1 MTLSTDKRRFEAL
14 DVFRGLTIAF
24 MIIVN
29 TPGDWGNTFSLLLHA
44 DWHGF
49 TPTDLVFPSFLF
61 AVGNAL
67 AFVAKRWETTEFGP
81 VFKKVF
87 IRTLIIFILGY
98 TMYLF
103 PFFERTADGSFG
115 WVSLSDS
122 RILGVLQ
129 RIALAYFFAAI
140 MIYFLKPR
148 AILISSI
155 LILLAYWFILYYFG
169 DYTLENNAIRTL
181 DLWLFGPQHLYGGD
195 GIPFDPEGL
204 LSTLPS
210 IVNVLAGFLLGV
222 YVRDGNI
229 DYKKL
234 YFIMAAGVALLLI
247 SYLWHPLFPVNKK
260 IWTSSFVT
268 LTVGLD
274 LVLLGILIYLLDI
287 KTSPVNMSF
296 FRVFGK
302 NPLFSYLLSQYLV
315 IILFLIR
322 IDGKSLYGTIY
333 RVIYE
338 PIGDK
343 IGSLL
348 FALSVMLVVWLA
360 TKYLDKR
367 GIIIKV

>member
-1 MTLSTDKRRFEAL
+1 MTLDKKRFEAL
-14 DVFRGLTIAF
+14 DVFRGMTIAF

-29 TPGDWGNTFSLLLHA
+29 SPGDWGNTFSLLLHA

-81 VFKKVF
+81 VFKKIF
-87 IRTLIIFILGY
+87 TRSLIIFFLGY

-103 PFFERTADGSFG
+103 PFVERTADGFEL
-115 WVSLSDS
+115 VSLSDS

-129 RIALAYFFAAI
+129 RIALAYFFSAI
-140 MIYFLKPR
+140 MIYFIKPKGI
-148 AILISSI
+148 AVWSVLLLVGYW
-155 LILLAYWFILYYFG
+155 LILYIFG

-181 DLWLFGPQHLYGGD
+181 DLWLFGPEHLYHGD

-204 LSTLPS
+204 LSTIPS
-210 IVNVLAGFLLGV
+210 IVNVLIGFLLGI
-222 YVRDGNI
+222 YVRDGV

-234 YFIMAAGVALLLI
+234 FMIMATGVTLLVI
-247 SYLWHPLFPVNKK
+247 SYLWDFVFPVNKK

-268 LTVGLD
+268 LTTGLD

-287 KTSPVNMSF
+287 RTPRFNMGF
-296 FRVFGK
+296 FRTFGK
-302 NPLFSYLLSQYLV
+302 NPLFSYLLSEYM
-315 IILFLIR
+315 IILLYFIQMN
-322 IDGKSLYGTIY
+322 GKSLYSIIY
-333 RVIYE
+333 QGVYE

-348 FALSVMLVVWLA
+348 FALSIMFIVWVA
-360 TKYLDKR
+360 TKWLDKR

>member
-1 MTLSTDKRRFEAL
+1 MLTTTRKRFEAL

-29 TPGDWGNTFSLLLHA
+29 SPGDWGNTFSLLLHA

-61 AVGNAL
+61 AVGNAM
-67 AFVAKRWETTEFGP
+67 AFVAKRWETMSFGD

-87 IRTLIIFILGY
+87 IRTVIIFILGY

-103 PFFERTADGSFG
+103 PFVDRAADGSFEL
-115 WVSLSDS
+115 VTLHDS

-129 RIALAYFFAAI
+129 RIALAYFFSAL
-140 MIYFLKPR
+140 MVYFIKPKGLLIWSVIILLGYW
-148 AILISSI
+148 AIL
-155 LILLAYWFILYYFG
+155 YFAG

-181 DLWLFGPQHLYGGD
+181 DLWLFGPEHLYQGD

-210 IVNVLAGFLLGV
+210 IVNILAGFLLGV
-222 YVRDGNI
+222 YVRDGKV

-234 YFIMAAGVALLLI
+234 YFIMLAGAVLLVI
-247 SYLWHPLFPVNKK
+247 SYLWHPVFPVNKK

-274 LVLLGILIYLLDI
+274 LVLLGILIYILDI
-287 KTSPVNMSF
+287 KAPPLRMGF

-302 NPLFSYLLSQYLV
+302 NPLFSYLLSEYL
-315 IILFLIR
+315 IILLYFIR
-322 IDGKSLYGTIY
+322 IDGQSLYGVIY
-333 RVIYE
+333 RSVYE

-348 FALSVMLVVWLA
+348 FALSVMIIVWA
-360 TKYLDKR
+360 ASKYLDKR
-367 GIIIKV
+367 GVIIKV

>member
-1 MTLSTDKRRFEAL
+1 MTLDKKRFEAL
-14 DVFRGLTIAF
+14 DVFRGMTIAF

-29 TPGDWGNTFSLLLHA
+29 SPGDWGNTFSLLLHA

-67 AFVAKRWETTEFGP
+67 AFVAKRWETSDFGP

-87 IRTLIIFILGY
+87 TRSLIIFFLGY

-103 PFFERTADGSFG
+103 PFVERTADGFEL
-115 WVSLSDS
+115 VSLSDS

-129 RIALAYFFAAI
+129 RIALAYFFSAI
-140 MIYFLKPR
+140 MIYFIKPKGL
-148 AILISSI
+148 AIWSVILLLGYW
-155 LILLAYWFILYYFG
+155 LILYVFG
-169 DYTLENNAIRTL
+169 DYTLENNAIRSL
-181 DLWLFGPQHLYGGD
+181 DLWLFGPEHLYGGD

-204 LSTLPS
+204 LSTIPS
-210 IVNVLAGFLLGV
+210 IVNVLIGFLLGI
-222 YVRDGNI
+222 YVRDGV

-234 YFIMAAGVALLLI
+234 FMIMATGVALLVI
-247 SYLWHPLFPVNKK
+247 SYLWDFVFPVNKK

-268 LTVGLD
+268 LTTGLD
-274 LVLLGILIYLLDI
+274 LVILGILIYLLDI
-287 KTSPVNMSF
+287 KARPFSMGF
-296 FRVFGK
+296 FRTFGK
-302 NPLFSYLLSQYLV
+302 NPLFSYLLSEYMV
-315 IILFLIR
+315 ILLYFIQ
-322 IDGKSLYGTIY
+322 IDGKSLYSSIY
-333 RVIYE
+333 QGVYE

-348 FALSVMLVVWLA
+348 FALSIMFVVWVA
-360 TKYLDKR
+360 TKWLDKR

>member
-1 MTLSTDKRRFEAL
+1 MTLDKKQRFEAL
-14 DVFRGLTIAF
+14 DVFRGMTIAF

-29 TPGDWGNTFSLLLHA
+29 TPGDWNNTFSLLLHA

-67 AFVAKRWETTEFGP
+67 AFVAKRWENQDFGP

-87 IRTLIIFILGY
+87 IRSLIIFLLGY
-98 TMYLF
+98 TMYLI
-103 PFFERTADGSFG
+103 PFFEHTADGYQ
-115 WVSLSDS
+115 WVNLSES

-140 MIYFLKPR
+140 LIYFLKPR
-148 AILISSI
+148 GLAILSVII
-155 LILLAYWFILYYFG
+155 LLGYWLILYAYG

-181 DLWLFGPQHLYGGD
+181 DLWLFGPEHLYQGD

-210 IVNVLAGFLLGV
+210 VVNVLAGFLLGI
-222 YVRDGNI
+222 YVRDGV
-229 DYKKL
+229 DYRKL
-234 YFIMAAGVALLLI
+234 FMIMAWGTGILLI
-247 SYLWHPLFPVNKK
+247 SYLWHFVFPVNKK
-260 IWTSSFVT
+260 IWTSSFVM
-268 LTVGLD
+268 LTTGLD
-274 LVLLGILIYLLDI
+274 LLLLGLLIYLLDI
-287 KTSPVNMSF
+287 RKPRMKMGF
-296 FRVFGK
+296 FRTFGK

-315 IILFLIR
+315 IALFFIR
-322 IDGKSLYGTIY
+322 IDGRTLYGAIY
-333 RVIYE
+333 RYVYE

-348 FALSVMLVVWLA
+348 FALSVMFVVWLA
-360 TKYLDKR
+360 TKWLDKR

>member
-1 MTLSTDKRRFEAL
+1 MTLDKKRFEAL

-29 TPGDWGNTFSLLLHA
+29 TPGDWNNTFSLLLHA

-67 AFVAKRWETTEFGP
+67 AFVSRRWEQSDFGP
-81 VFKKVF
+81 VFKKIFV
-87 IRTLIIFILGY
+87 RSLIIFLLGY
-98 TMYLF
+98 TMYLI
-103 PFFERTADGSFG
+103 PFFERTADGFEL
-115 WVSLSDS
+115 VSLADS
-122 RILGVLQ
+122 RIMGVLQ

-140 MIYFLKPR
+140 LIYFMRPR
-148 AILISSI
+148 GIAITSVV
-155 LILLAYWFILYYFG
+155 ILLAYWLILYAYG
-169 DYTLENNAIRTL
+169 DYSLENNAIRTL
-181 DLWLFGPQHLYGGD
+181 DLWLFGPEHLYGGD

-210 IVNVLAGFLLGV
+210 IVNVLAGFLLGI
-222 YVRDGNI
+222 YVRDGV

-234 YFIMAAGVALLLI
+234 FMIMAWGAGLLAV
-247 SYLWHPLFPVNKK
+247 SYLWHFVFPVNKK
-260 IWTSSFVT
+260 IWTSSFVV
-268 LTVGLD
+268 LTTGLD
-274 LVLLGILIYLLDI
+274 LLMLGLLIFWLDI
-287 KTSPVNMSF
+287 KSPPLKMGF
-296 FRVFGK
+296 FRTFGK

-315 IILFLIR
+315 IALFFIQV
-322 IDGKSLYGTIY
+322 DGKSLYGVIY
-333 RVIYE
+333 RGLYE

-348 FALSVMLVVWLA
+348 FALSVMFVVWLS
-360 TKYLDKR
+360 TKWLDKR